1 MTAQMDQ
8 RRSEGL
14 RTLLI
19 VLIGQVGCVTL
30 GVIVASVFL
39 GLWLDDVFHTRPV
52 ITLVLLFAGVPV
64 SVILMLFVARRTL
77 ARIQG
82 QEQRQEGKTS

>member
-1 MTAQMDQ
+1 MDQ

-30 GVIVASVFL
+30 GVIVLSVLL
-39 GLWLDDVFHTRPV
+39 GLWLDGIFHTRPV

-64 SVILMLFVARRTL
+64 SVILMLFLARRTL
-77 ARIQG
+77 AKL
-82 QEQRQEGKTS
+82 EAKEDVTEGKTP

>member
-1 MTAQMDQ
+1 MDQ

-30 GVIVASVFL
+30 GVIVVSAAL
-39 GLWLDDVFHTRPV
+39 GLWLDSIFQSRPI
-52 ITLVLLFAGVPV
+52 ITLVLLFAGVPL
-64 SVILMLFVARRTL
+64 SVILMLFLARRTL
-77 ARIQG
+77 AKMQA
-82 QEQRQEGKTS
+82 QEQREQGKTP

>member
-1 MTAQMDQ
+1 MDQ

-19 VLIGQVGCVTL
+19 VLIGQVGCITL
-30 GVIVASVFL
+30 GVIVVSVVL
-39 GLWLDDVFHTRPV
+39 GLWLDTVLHTRPV

-64 SVILMLFVARRTL
+64 SVILMLFLARRTL
-77 ARIQG
+77 AKLQA
-82 QEQRQEGKTS
+82 QEERKQEEKTP

>member
-1 MTAQMDQ
+1 MDQ

-19 VLIGQVGCVTL
+19 VLIGQVGCITL
-30 GVIVASVFL
+30 GVIVVSVLL
-39 GLWLDDVFHTRPV
+39 GLWLDTLFHTRPV

-64 SVILMLFVARRTL
+64 SVILMLFLARRTL
-77 ARIQG
+77 ARMQA
-82 QEQRQEGKTS
+82 QEKQREGKES

>member
-1 MTAQMDQ
+1 MDQ

-30 GVIVASVFL
+30 GVIVASIVL
-39 GLWLDDVFHTRPV
+39 GLWLDGVFHSRPV

-77 ARIQG
+77 ARMQA
-82 QEQRQEGKTS
+82 QEPRQQGKTS

>member
-1 MTAQMDQ
+1 MDQ
-8 RRSEGL
+8 RRGEGL

-30 GVIVASVFL
+30 GVIAISVVL
-39 GLWLDDVFHTRPV
+39 GLWLDGVFHTRPV

-64 SVILMLFVARRTL
+64 SVVLMLFVARRTL
-77 ARIQG
+77 ARMQAQG
-82 QEQRQEGKTS
+82 QRQEGKTP